1 DIQRADLIYTKNG
14 GKRYE
19 EWFRTS
25 ATITKN
31 DTVVAKIPEGT
42 THFYLN
48 VIDENQFLRSYPEV
62 LDPKQPSKSK
72 LKSYAQRALQPIP
85 N

>member
-1 DIQRADLIYTKNG
+1 MVESVMKSGFVPPQRL
-14 GKRYE
+14 
-19 EWFRTS
+19 
-25 ATITKN
+25 TKN

-48 VIDENQFLRSYPEV
+48 VVDENQFLRSYPEV

-72 LKSYAQRALQPIP
+72 LKSYAQRALQPAYPTKNI
-85 N
+85 